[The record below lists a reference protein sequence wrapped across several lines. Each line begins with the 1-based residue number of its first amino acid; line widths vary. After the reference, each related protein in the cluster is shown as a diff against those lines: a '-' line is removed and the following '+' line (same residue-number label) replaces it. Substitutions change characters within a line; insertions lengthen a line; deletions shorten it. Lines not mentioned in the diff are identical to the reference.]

1 MHVHSDTALL
11 PGCTAALT
19 VSLAGAWSWYAAGRP
34 SQGQIAPLQRAVVLA
49 AQPGGEHEDNTD
61 AASSTEGGCCLQ
73 HRCLCCTTRTTMHN
87 TACTCMQVW
96 SEIALAFKDECS
108 AMNETYLA
116 SAHTDVV
123 RHGVPFPG
131 TAFTSGW
138 IGEGHTLA
146 HRDKPAA

>member
-1 MHVHSDTALL
+1 MRITLMQQV
-11 PGCTAALT
+11 
-19 VSLAGAWSWYAAGRP
+19 
-34 SQGQIAPLQRAVVLA
+34 
-49 AQPGGEHEDNTD
+49 AQKV
-61 AASSTEGGCCLQ
+61 GGCCLQ